1 MMGDWK
7 KLYKEG
13 IQHYQA
19 KRYAAAAQSFEKARV
34 AAEQAGERH
43 RLAEVLN
50 DLGVA
55 RRELGE
61 WDAAQWALEAAYTL
75 FGELQ
80 DTRGQAQALGN
91 LASVH
96 EGRGDYAAAAE
107 AYRESARMFEA
118 LGESELAMYTRQALS
133 RLHLEHK
140 QWLTAIAAYE
150 EGIEAMPN
158 SSLKKKVLQRLMQLP
173 GHWLLGGK

>member
-1 MMGDWK
+1 MDDWK
-7 KLYKEG
+7 KLHVEG
-13 IQHYQA
+13 IQHYRA
-19 KRYAAAAQSFEKARV
+19 KRYAVAVQSFEAACR

-43 RLAEVLN
+43 HLAEVLN

-55 RRELGE
+55 WRELGE
-61 WDAAQWALEAAYTL
+61 WDAAQRALEAAYTL

-107 AYRESARMFEA
+107 AYRESAQMFEA

-150 EGIEAMPN
+150 EGIEAMPDR
-158 SSLKKKVLQRLMQLP
+158 SLKKKVLQQLMQLP
-173 GHWLLGGK
+173 GRWLLGGR

>member
-1 MMGDWK
+1 MRDWQE
-7 KLYKEG
+7 LHAEG
-13 IQHYQA
+13 IQHYRA
-19 KRYAAAAQSFEKARV
+19 KRYTAAAQSFEAARR

-43 RLAEVLN
+43 HLAKVLN
-50 DLGVA
+50 DLGVT

-61 WDAAQWALEAAYTL
+61 WDAAQQALEAAYAL
-75 FGELQ
+75 FGEFQ
-80 DTRGQAQALGN
+80 DARGQAQALGN

-118 LGESELAMYTRQALS
+118 LGEHELAMYTRQALS

-140 QWLTAIAAYE
+140 QWLPAIATYE
-150 EGIEAMPN
+150 EGIEAMPDR
-158 SSLKKKVLQRLMQLP
+158 SLKKKVLRQLMQLP
-173 GHWLLGGK
+173 GRWLLGGK